1 MEVTGSVDG
10 AGVGDVTGA
19 GVTAAVRIT
28 ATPVAMTND
37 AATVP
42 RRIHGFVDAF
52 AMRPAVALRPAT
64 WVTSTPDVNRL
75 TVRMIRAA
83 FAAVVAAVRASGD
96 AAARRIRSPALVAAW
111 QHRYPSTPIDASA
124 AAAAAAADAVPEGP
138 WIRLIPAVIRIA
150 MTAAARRD
158 ARAVPAAPLA
168 AARVVV
174 APAPATSSTTSSTNA
189 PTSSW

>member
-1 MEVTGSVDG
+1 MRAGRVPAGAVPADGAAEGAGVVDVTGSVDG
-10 AGVGDVTGA
+10 AGVGDVTGSVDGAGVGAVTGA

-28 ATPVAMTND
+28 ATPVAVTND

-83 FAAVVAAVRASGD
+83 FVAVVAAVRASGD
-96 AAARRIRSPALVAAW
+96 AAAR
-111 QHRYPSTPIDASA
+111 
-124 AAAAAAADAVPEGP
+124 
-138 WIRLIPAVIRIA
+138 
-150 MTAAARRD
+150 
-158 ARAVPAAPLA
+158 
-168 AARVVV
+168 
-174 APAPATSSTTSSTNA
+174 
-189 PTSSW
+189 

>member
-1 MEVTGSVDG
+1 MAAAKEGCAAVQRAADGATVVEATGSVDVAGVGDVTGSVDGPGVGDVTGSVDG

-52 AMRPAVALRPAT
+52 VMRPAVALRPAT

-83 FAAVVAAVRASGD
+83 FAV
-96 AAARRIRSPALVAAW
+96 
-111 QHRYPSTPIDASA
+111 
-124 AAAAAAADAVPEGP
+124 
-138 WIRLIPAVIRIA
+138 
-150 MTAAARRD
+150 
-158 ARAVPAAPLA
+158 
-168 AARVVV
+168 VVV
-174 APAPATSSTTSSTNA
+174 AVRTSGDKA
-189 PTSSW
+189 AR